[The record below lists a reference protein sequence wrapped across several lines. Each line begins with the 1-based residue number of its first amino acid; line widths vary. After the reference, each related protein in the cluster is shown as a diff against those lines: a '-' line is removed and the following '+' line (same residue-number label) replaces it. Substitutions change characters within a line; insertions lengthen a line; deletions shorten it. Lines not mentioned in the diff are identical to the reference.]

1 MSRHTTVDTIVQA
14 VGAVTGFSRSELQ
27 SNRKHVELAQARFTV
42 FWLAKQMTSQS
53 LAMIGEHFGGRDHST
68 VHYGVER
75 AEELRASDEQ
85 YRILT
90 DALLGTLM
98 GIQRAGMLRV
108 ATLVDPL
115 ATARRVLAD
124 PDREAVR
131 VPVAEI
137 VALCQFVAGLADAE
151 PSLSVP
157 LETDHEQA

>member
-1 MSRHTTVDTIVQA
+1 MSRHTTLDTIVQA

-27 SNRKHVELAQARFTV
+27 SNRRHVELAQARFTV
-42 FWLAKQMTSQS
+42 FWLAKQMTSQT
-53 LAMIGEHFGGRDHST
+53 LANIGQHFGDRDHST

-85 YRILT
+85 YRMLT

-137 VALCQFVAGLADAE
+137 VAMARLIVEQFDAE
-151 PSLSVP
+151 PSLSDTQ
-157 LETDHEQA
+157 ETDHAA